1 MPPPS
6 NQKARQVL
14 QALIDG
20 VDPGTGTDL
29 PNDAVL
35 NRPDVIRALLTSI
48 SALDAVQAR
57 AQRRAQLP
65 AGVGKSWS
73 NDEERKLRE
82 EFTNGEPIPL
92 IATKHARTI
101 RAIEARLERIGLL
114 NSDQRMTHNSF
125 AGGPSRREEK

>member
-1 MPPPS
+1 MTPPS
-6 NQKARQVL
+6 NQKARHVL

-20 VDPGTGTDL
+20 VDPNSGTDL
-29 PNDAVL
+29 PNDTVL
-35 NRPDVIRALLTSI
+35 NRPDVIRALLASI

-73 NDEERKLRE
+73 DDEERQLRE
-82 EFTNGEPIPL
+82 EFTNGDPVSV

-114 NSDQRMTHNSF
+114 NSDQRTTHNSF
-125 AGGPSRREEK
+125 VGGPSGRKVK

>member
-1 MPPPS
+1 MTPPS
-6 NQKARQVL
+6 SQKARQVL

-20 VDPGTGTDL
+20 VDPNSGTDL

-35 NRPDVIRALLTSI
+35 NRPDVIRALLASI

-73 NDEERKLRE
+73 DDEERQLRE
-82 EFTNGEPIPL
+82 EFTSGDPVSV

-101 RAIEARLERIGLL
+101 RAIEARLERVGLL
-114 NSDQRMTHNSF
+114 RADQRTTHDSF
-125 AGGPSRREEK
+125 MGGPSGRGGK

>member
-1 MPPPS
+1 MTPPS
-6 NQKARQVL
+6 SQKARQVL

-20 VDPGTGTDL
+20 VDPNSGTDL

-35 NRPDVIRALLTSI
+35 NRPDVIRALLASI

-73 NDEERKLRE
+73 DDEERRLRE
-82 EFTNGEPIPL
+82 EFTNGDPVSV

-101 RAIEARLERIGLL
+101 RAIEARLERVGLL
-114 NSDQRMTHNSF
+114 RADQRTTHNSF
-125 AGGPSRREEK
+125 VGGPSGRDGK